1 MNIDH
6 LKLFVRVA
14 ATHNISMA
22 GNEFGLSPAVASAHI
37 SKLEESLGVR
47 LMHRTTRKVSL
58 TDEGETLLPIAEEIL
73 ANVDMAHSS
82 VGSGRLAPSGTLR
95 ITAPAS
101 FGSMHIMP
109 GLSGFMAQYPKLK
122 IDLRLSDNIVD
133 LVEGGFDIAI
143 RDAALNDSS
152 LKARKLAQ
160 DNRKIVASPKYLEQ
174 HGTPQTPEEL
184 PHHHQSVNLFGLEVW
199 QFAAKQGTNN
209 IKTNTVL
216 RVDNGEAVRDACAAG
231 LGIAITSTW
240 CSYEKLNAGEL
251 VEILSDYPLKS
262 STDIWALYP
271 NTRLV
276 APKVRAFI
284 DYFIDYFKDN
294 PNLI

>member
-22 GNEFGLSPAVASAHI
+22 GSEFGLSPAVASAHI

-73 ANVDMAHSS
+73 ANVDVDRSS
-82 VGSGRLAPSGTLR
+82 VGSGSLAPSGTLR

-101 FGSMHIMP
+101 FGRMHIMP

-174 HGTPQTPEEL
+174 HGIPQTPEDL
-184 PHHHQSVNLFGLEVW
+184 THHQSVNLFGLEVW
-199 QFAAKQGTNN
+199 QFAAKQGTKN

>member
-22 GNEFGLSPAVASAHI
+22 GSEFGLSPAVASAHI
-37 SKLEESLGVR
+37 NKLEESLGVR

-73 ANVDMAHSS
+73 ANVDMARSS

-101 FGSMHIMP
+101 FGRMHIMP

-174 HGTPQTPEEL
+174 HGIPQTPEEL
-184 PHHHQSVNLFGLEVW
+184 THHQSVNLFGLEVW

-240 CSYEKLNAGEL
+240 CSYEKLNTGEL